1 MTLSL
6 RGRSKLDRRT
16 ARLIAPAIF
25 LFIAS
30 LVFGCLLTVSTPPT
44 GLNDR
49 SEDSIAPLSTTVI
62 SIVRAKGTEVTV
74 RKFSEDPS
82 KFVEHSDAF
91 TSSQMKEK
99 FDTTIVRLLS
109 QDSGQMKDIPPS
121 HFSLNQPPVH
131 DPNFS
136 PSQAILFAATLTK
149 SYFPRHHHLEPT
161 SSTQQNIKLLLKAW
175 HAFTK
180 AQDMHW
186 WIAHDQLLG
195 WFWDAQ
201 TPPWST
207 YLSVQM
213 SVLQLLQLQ
222 QFNGTLVDERFR
234 VKVNPAFMLRDQKS
248 PNPIDARFY
257 DVKTGY
263 MIDIEGLSVVRDGD
277 EGRLGCKDGSVH
289 AIQDLMPLHETVLD
303 GVLVWRPRAA
313 LKILAQ
319 TYGEGILYDQRQ
331 SVGGVDY
338 EWSERRRVWVDL
350 D

>member
-6 RGRSKLDRRT
+6 RGRSKLGRRT
-16 ARLIAPAIF
+16 ARLFAPAIF

-30 LVFGCLLTVSTPPT
+30 IVFGCLLKVSAPPS
-44 GLNDR
+44 GLDDR
-49 SEDSIAPLSTTVI
+49 SEDSLAPLSTPVI
-62 SIVRAKGTEVTV
+62 TIVRPKGTEVAV

-82 KFVEHSDAF
+82 QFHEPPDAF
-91 TSSQMKEK
+91 TSPHMKEK
-99 FDTTIVRLLS
+99 FEATAVRLLS

-121 HFSLNQPPVH
+121 HFSLNQPPLH
-131 DPNFS
+131 DPNFNAT
-136 PSQAILFAATLTK
+136 QTILFATSLTK
-149 SYFPRHHHLEPT
+149 SYFPRHHDLEPT
-161 SSTQQNIKLLLKAW
+161 SSTQEIIKLLLKAW
-175 HAFTK
+175 CAFTK

-195 WFWDAQ
+195 WFWNAQ

-213 SVLQLLQLQ
+213 SVRQLLQLQ
-222 QFNGTLVDERFR
+222 QFNGTLIDERFR
-234 VKVNPAFMLRDQKS
+234 VKVNPSFMLRDQQS
-248 PNPIDARFY
+248 LNPVDARFY

-263 MIDIEGLSVVRDGD
+263 MIDIEGVSVVRDGN
-277 EGRLGCKDGSVH
+277 EVRVGSKDGSMQAV
-289 AIQDLMPLHETVLD
+289 QDLMPLHETVLD
-303 GVLVWRPRAA
+303 GALVWRPRAA

-319 TYGEGILYDQRQ
+319 TYGERVLHEQRR

-338 EWSERRRVWVDL
+338 EWSERRRLWVDL